1 MQKIIIGVSGE
12 IASGKDTVG
21 KYMVEKYQAT
31 ALRFSQPL
39 RDMLDRL
46 FLEQNRENMA
56 KLSLYLRKAFG
67 EDMFSRVILAE
78 AEKSPSDLVVV
89 DGIRRAPDILHL
101 ESEEHF
107 YFIYVETSSEARY
120 QRLIQRRQNTDDAM
134 KTQVQFE
141 KDALLETETQIRALK
156 ERADFIVTNDGTLE
170 ELYAQIDEIISKL
183 KTQGVFSEKE

>member
-101 ESEEHF
+101 ESEKHF